1 MMMGGC
7 GGVTQF
13 GKSFGVDG
21 SNMEMWKTGCIARM
35 LSGSRRVKETELT

>member
-7 GGVTQF
+7 GGVTRF

-35 LSGSRRVKETELT
+35 LSGSQRVKEMEPT